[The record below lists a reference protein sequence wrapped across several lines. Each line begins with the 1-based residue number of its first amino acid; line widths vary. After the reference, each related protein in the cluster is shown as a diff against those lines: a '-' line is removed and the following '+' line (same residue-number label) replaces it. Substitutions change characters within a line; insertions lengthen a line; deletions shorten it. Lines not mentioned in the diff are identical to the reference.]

1 LKVAVMSAFVAVPP
15 APQSPVN
22 ATVTAGDWWPEIDC
36 GAMREALRLGDAV
49 THVRLVEAVRGAIIT
64 VQAELRDWT
73 ATQRAAGV
81 ETLSAVAPD
90 EMIDGFTRLEL
101 LWIRAVRFHA
111 AAELLEGHRDT
122 SATNEM
128 IVRADAELCTAGD
141 YRKLA
146 TQAVRDILGVPR
158 TTVELI

>member
-1 LKVAVMSAFVAVPP
+1 MSAFVAVPP

-22 ATVTAGDWWPEIDC
+22 STVTAGEWWPEIDC

-73 ATQRAAGV
+73 AIHRTAGV
-81 ETLSAVAPD
+81 ESLAAVAPD
-90 EMIDGFTRLEL
+90 EMIDGLTRLEV
-101 LWIRAVRFHA
+101 LWSRAIRFHA

-122 SATNEM
+122 SATKDM
-128 IVRADAELCTAGD
+128 TPRADAELCTAGD

-146 TQAVRDILGVPR
+146 TQAIRDILGQPR